1 MIFRLFL
8 LFALVPV
15 IELYLLIRVGS
26 VIGALN
32 TIVIVL
38 ATAAAGAFFTR
49 REGLRTLQRLR
60 LNISQGIMP
69 TEEMFDAV
77 LIFVAGMVLITP
89 GFLTD
94 ISGFLLLIPHTRTFV
109 KRHLARLANDWLRNH
124 RR

>member
-1 MIFRLFL
+1 MIVRLFF

-32 TIVIVL
+32 TIIIVL

-49 REGLRTLQRLR
+49 REGLRTMQRLR
-60 LNISQGIMP
+60 MNMSQGIMP
-69 TEEMFDAV
+69 TQEMFDAV
-77 LIFVAGMVLITP
+77 LIFVAGLVLITP

-94 ISGFLLLIPHTRTFV
+94 ISGFLLLIPRSRSVV
-109 KRHLARLANDWLRNH
+109 KSFLTKKINDWMRYH
-124 RR
+124 R